1 MFVGSSDT
9 ISSKTDALICAPLVM
24 FFITDSNTTPFFM
37 SISFWRYLDGLRVY
51 SFFATSSP
59 KTSFELSSSVFNS
72 SRILEIF
79 SSLRTFCLR
88 PTETISVASIILIF
102 LLFLLNTS
110 NEQAIPVFEYKLDG
124 SAITASTNPFFTN
137 FSRITVL
144 IPPFQVTPLLTETTA
159 FPCLLRWFMTFIIN
173 TQSPA
178 AAFCTSGIILYIA
191 SNSSLFPML
200 SFTLIP
206 QG

>member
-1 MFVGSSDT
+1 M
-9 ISSKTDALICAPLVM
+9 
-24 FFITDSNTTPFFM
+24 
-37 SISFWRYLDGLRVY
+37 Y

-59 KTSFELSSSVFNS
+59 KTSFELSSSVFSS

-159 FPCLLRWFMTFIIN
+159 FPCLSR
-173 TQSPA
+173 
-178 AAFCTSGIILYIA
+178 
-191 SNSSLFPML
+191 
-200 SFTLIP
+200 
-206 QG
+206 

>member
-1 MFVGSSDT
+1 
-9 ISSKTDALICAPLVM
+9 M
-24 FFITDSNTTPFFM
+24 FFITDSNATPFFM
-37 SISFWRYLDGLRVY
+37 GISFWRYLDGLRVY

-59 KTSFELSSSVFNS
+59 KTSFELSSSVFNNS
-72 SRILEIF
+72 IILEIF

-159 FPCLLRWFMTFIIN
+159 FPCLSRWFMTFIIN

-178 AAFCTSGIILYIA
+178 VAFCTSGIILYIA
-191 SNSSLFPML
+191 SNFSLFPML
-200 SFTLIP
+200 SFALIP